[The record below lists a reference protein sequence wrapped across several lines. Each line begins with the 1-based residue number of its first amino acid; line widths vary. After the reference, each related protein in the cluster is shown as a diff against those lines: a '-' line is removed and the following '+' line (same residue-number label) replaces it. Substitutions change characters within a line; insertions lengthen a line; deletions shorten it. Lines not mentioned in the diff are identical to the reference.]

1 MEDIDTWRRL
11 LELLE
16 VATMLLLV
24 LLLMLAMFMPEL
36 MLIEFLRPELAAEG

>member
-36 MLIEFLRPELAAEG
+36 MLIEFLLPELAAEG